1 MGIDFHNTV
10 MGQRFFGTQLPKMLR
25 SLERIADSLDQMQS
39 NSLSKQPVEPKPAS
53 DKDRDDV
60 IWTIKAIQD
69 HWIGRQNAEGLSAE
83 ELTNGML
90 SSLLASFR
98 SFSLVDDRTGA
109 VIHCNDLL
117 QLYPFASN
125 R

>member
-10 MGQRFFGTQLPKMLR
+10 MGQRFFDTQIPRMLR

-39 NSLSKQPVEPKPAS
+39 NSLSKKTMEPKPAS
-53 DKDRDDV
+53 DKDMDDV

-69 HWIGRQNAEGLSAE
+69 HWIGRKNTEDLSAE

-90 SSLLASFR
+90 SSLLDSFR
-98 SFSLVDDRTGA
+98 SFSLVDDKTGA
-109 VIHCNDLL
+109 AIHCNDLL
-117 QLYPFASN
+117 RLYPFASN
-125 R
+125 Q